1 MPLAKIDAG
10 GLIPVA
16 NLLRKERKILELCLL
31 VGEEFRSELLV
42 EEIDCCVSSMLASEQ
57 LRQYVGVGH

>member
-1 MPLAKIDAG
+1 MR
-10 GLIPVA
+10 VA
-16 NLLRKERKILELCLL
+16 SFQLRTYWVKEWKILELCLL